1 MHRPAVIGIAG
12 LARTGKDTVTNFILS
27 QIGGYRYSF
36 ADPMRDMLKAIGV
49 DLSDP
54 YWQDR
59 KEVPIPALGASPR
72 RLMQTLG
79 TEWGRELIN
88 PNLWLILAKQRLLS
102 FGPGMIISDVRF
114 ENEAS
119 WIRDIGG
126 LVIHV
131 IRPSATKIDEHVSE
145 AGVVVN
151 DLDLVILNDG
161 TLEQLYD
168 KVKETLDGFSQTGK
182 QLHSRDQQAPA

>member
-1 MHRPAVIGIAG
+1 MYRPGIIGITG
-12 LARTGKDTVTNFILS
+12 LARTGKDTVTNFILTLA
-27 QIGGYRYSF
+27 GGYRYSF
-36 ADPMRDMLKAIGV
+36 ADPMRDMLKALGV
-49 DLSDP
+49 DLTDP

-79 TEWGRELIN
+79 TEWGRQLIH
-88 PNLWLILAKQRLLS
+88 PDIWLTMAKQRLLA

-114 ENEAS
+114 ENEAAWVRS
-119 WIRDIGG
+119 LGG

-131 IRPSATKIDEHVSE
+131 MRPRAEKIEEHASE
-145 AGVVVN
+145 AGVILN
-151 DLDLVILNDG
+151 DLDFVLHNTG
-161 TLEQLYD
+161 TLEQLFD

-182 QLHSRDQQAPA
+182 PVHTGYQPAPV